1 MVLYSTLNNRKFS
14 YTPLSF
20 VLTVPMF
27 TLPCFSDR
35 SQQCDEARTVEPG
48 GGCVVVP
55 AGPGCGCGEWDV
67 NSEVMCTPIHTIC
80 VVMPRA
86 TSQLCQFPGLN
97 PGKVQQWRPK
107 ACTALHLTAVLSG

>member
-1 MVLYSTLNNRKFS
+1 MFFVLNFKKTVVLYSTLNNRKFS

-48 GGCVVVP
+48 GGSVVVP
-55 AGPGCGCGEWDV
+55 AGPGCGCGESAV
-67 NSEVMCTPIHTIC
+67 ISEVMCTPTHTIC
-80 VVMPRA
+80 VV
-86 TSQLCQFPGLN
+86 TPG
-97 PGKVQQWRPK
+97 
-107 ACTALHLTAVLSG
+107 TALHSTYVLNG